1 MAARVLTLVVFT
13 ALVVASLLLV
23 RLYSRHRRR
32 QIQGVPQDDLWAAL
46 GTRPDG
52 RATIV
57 DFWTAACGDCKVQ
70 AEELK
75 PLIAQ
80 DVRVLEVD
88 AATRLEVARTF
99 GVFTAP
105 STAVL
110 APDGRLLGV
119 NRRLAP
125 HQVLQAQLGL
135 DAQPGR

>member
-1 MAARVLTLVVFT
+1 MAGRVLTLVVFT
-13 ALVVASLLLV
+13 AVVVGVLALI

-32 QIQGVPQDDLWAAL
+32 QTHGLPQDALWAAL
-46 GTRPDG
+46 GTSPDG

-57 DFWTAACGDCKVQ
+57 DFWTSACGDCKAQ

-80 DVRVLEVD
+80 DVRVLEID
-88 AATRLEVARTF
+88 AGTQLEVVRTF

-110 APDGRLLGV
+110 APDGRLLGI

-135 DAQPGR
+135 DDQQR

>member
-1 MAARVLTLVVFT
+1 MAERIITLVVFT
-13 ALVVASLLLV
+13 IVLIAALLLV
-23 RLYSRHRRR
+23 RLYGRHRRR
-32 QIQGVPQDDLWAAL
+32 KLEELPEDQLWAAL
-46 GTRPDG
+46 GTGPDG

-57 DFWTAACGDCKVQ
+57 DFWTEACGDCRVQ

-75 PLIAQ
+75 VLRAQ

-88 AATRLEVARTF
+88 AAKQLDVVRTF

-110 APDGRLLGV
+110 APDGRLLGI

-125 HQVLQAQLGL
+125 AGVLQAQLGL
-135 DAQPGR
+135 EEASAR

>member
-1 MAARVLTLVVFT
+1 MAGRVLTLVVFT
-13 ALVVASLLLV
+13 AVLVGALV
-23 RLYSRHRRR
+23 LTRLYSRHRRR
-32 QIQGVPQDDLWAAL
+32 RLHGLPQDELWDAL

-57 DFWTAACGDCKVQ
+57 DFWTSACGDCKAQ

-80 DVRVLEVD
+80 DVRVLKIDAGARVD
-88 AATRLEVARTF
+88 VARTF

-110 APDGRLLGV
+110 APDGRLLGI

-135 DAQPGR
+135 ENKAR

>member
-1 MAARVLTLVVFT
+1 MASRILTLAVFS
-13 ALVVASLLLV
+13 ALVLVALVLV

-32 QIQGVPQDDLWAAL
+32 RTQATPRDELWAAL

-57 DFWTAACGDCKVQ
+57 DFWTSACGECKVQ

-88 AATRLEVARTF
+88 AGTRLETARAF

-119 NRRLAP
+119 NRRLAR

-135 DAQPGR
+135 GGR

>member
-1 MAARVLTLVVFT
+1 MAARVLTLIVFT
-13 ALVVASLLLV
+13 VLVVAALV
-23 RLYSRHRRR
+23 LTQLYSRRRRR
-32 QIQGVPQDDLWAAL
+32 QAQEVPRDRLWAAL

-57 DFWTAACGDCKVQ
+57 DFWTAACGDCKAQ

-88 AATRLEVARTF
+88 AAAQPEVARVF
-99 GVFTAP
+99 GVFSAP
-105 STAVL
+105 NTAVL
-110 APDGRLLGV
+110 HPDGRLLGI

-135 DAQPGR
+135 EESSAR